1 MRLVMVLQVVAL
13 AIPEVLELMEMLV
26 IQAHLVMVQ
35 RAEVRAIPEVQV
47 LLEARVM
54 LVLLAQAVR

>member
-1 MRLVMVLQVVAL
+1 MVLQVAAL
-13 AIPEVLELMEMLV
+13 EIPEVLELMAQLV
-26 IQAHLVMVQ
+26 IRAHLVMVL
-35 RAEVRAIPEVQV
+35 RAEERAIPEVEV

>member
-1 MRLVMVLQVVAL
+1 MVLQVVAL
-13 AIPEVLELMEMLV
+13 AIPEVLELMAQLV
-26 IQAHLVMVQ
+26 IQAHLVMVL
-35 RAEVRAIPEVQV
+35 RAEERAIPEVEV

>member
-1 MRLVMVLQVVAL
+1 MRLVMVRQVVAL
-13 AIPEVLELMEMLV
+13 EIPEVLVQMAQLV
-26 IQAHLVMVQ
+26 IQAHLVMVL
-35 RAEVRAIPEVQV
+35 RAEERAIPEVEV

>member
-1 MRLVMVLQVVAL
+1 MVLQVVAL

-35 RAEVRAIPEVQV
+35 RAEVRAIPEVEV

>member
-1 MRLVMVLQVVAL
+1 MRLVMVLQVAAL
-13 AIPEVLELMEMLV
+13 EIPEVLELMAQLV
-26 IQAHLVMVQ
+26 IRAHLVMVL
-35 RAEVRAIPEVQV
+35 RAEERAIPEVEV